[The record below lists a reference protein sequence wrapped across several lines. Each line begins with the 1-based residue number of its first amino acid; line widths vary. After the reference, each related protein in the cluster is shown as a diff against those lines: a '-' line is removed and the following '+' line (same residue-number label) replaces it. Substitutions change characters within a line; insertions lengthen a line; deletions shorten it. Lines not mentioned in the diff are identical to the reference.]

1 RCKQFRK
8 ATRGVVCEE
17 FGLLTALR
25 PFLYQYDRRLAAGHH
40 SKPTHADHALI
51 VSKHLGYWQL
61 KIPNVIDAS
70 TDERL

>member
-1 RCKQFRK
+1 MIGGWQPD
-8 ATRGVVCEE
+8 TTQS
-17 FGLLTALR
+17 LLI
-25 PFLYQYDRRLAAGHH
+25 
-40 SKPTHADHALI
+40 ADHALI